1 MQAHKRHNLEIEKAN
16 LLVQQQATE
25 NDKRAAFKMAEIT
38 IEKLKKVYDEAL
50 ADLDKIV
57 QDWNVEWKKT
67 CENFEQLEV
76 ERLEFFKSN
85 LSNCANLM
93 IGCLENEVQACE
105 RVNTEALKVNV
116 AQDLAEFIATNKSS
130 DVVPCKL
137 CIDCI
142 RHTCD

>member
-1 MQAHKRHNLEIEKAN
+1 M
-16 LLVQQQATE
+16 VQQQATE

-57 QDWNVEWKKT
+57 QDWNVEWRKT
-67 CENFEQLEV
+67 CESFEQLEV

-105 RVNTEALKVNV
+105 RVNTEALKVDV
-116 AQDLAEFIATNKSS
+116 TQDLVEFVQTNKSS

-137 CIDCI
+137 SFGS
-142 RHTCD
+142 R